1 MTLPNDYYLRKG
13 ALDDAFMNHQITDE
27 YYLRELAQLEAQS
40 NPHLVTDVIK
50 HINNMRRKRQLK
62 EEEK

>member
-1 MTLPNDYYLRKG
+1 MTLPNDYYIRKG

-27 YYLRELAQLEAQS
+27 DYLRELVQLEPHS
-40 NPHLVTDVIK
+40 NPHLVTGVFK

-62 EEEK
+62 DEEK